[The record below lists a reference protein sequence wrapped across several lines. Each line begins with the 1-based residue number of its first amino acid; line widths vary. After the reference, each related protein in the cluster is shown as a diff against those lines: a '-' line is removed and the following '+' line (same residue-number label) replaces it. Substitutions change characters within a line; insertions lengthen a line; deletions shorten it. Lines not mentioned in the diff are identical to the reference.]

1 MMRKTKIICTLGPA
15 CDNEKTIRSL
25 LKTGMDVARFNFSH
39 GDYEEHTR
47 RQKLIRKLS
56 KEEGLYIPCI
66 LDTKGPEIRTGTFKD
81 GSVTLKEGQIFT
93 LTTDE
98 IDGDDSR
105 VTISFK
111 GLPED
116 VHEGDK
122 ILVDDG
128 LIAMSVIKTTASEI
142 TCKVINGGGLG
153 DRKGINVPGVTVSLP
168 YMSEKDRNDIV
179 FGVENGFEF
188 IAASFT
194 RNAQDLLDIRK
205 VLEDLGGGNIG
216 IIAKIENMEGVKNID
231 AILRLSRGI
240 MVARGDMGVEIPLE
254 DVPIIQKRLINK
266 AYRAGK
272 IVITATQ
279 MLDSMIYN
287 PRPTRAETT
296 DVANAIYDGTSA
308 IMLSGETAAGK
319 YPVEAVETMARIAL
333 RAENDINYERK
344 MEQEELPECTDV
356 TNAISHAACTT
367 AYDLGAAAII
377 AVTKTGMSVRNV
389 SKYRPS
395 IPIIG
400 CSPDNMTLRQLNMSW
415 GVTPLAMQEESET
428 DKLFSAA
435 VENSK
440 AKGLLE
446 NGDLAVITAGVP
458 LGVAGTTNMLK
469 VHIVGDVLVKGN
481 GINDMCAQA
490 NLCVAATEE
499 DARNNFQDGDILVIH
514 KTSNNILDLMKRS
527 SGIVTEEE
535 GDESHAA
542 IAGIALDKPVI
553 VGAVG
558 ATQILKSG
566 TMVKLDGEKGLVC
579 IIKGI

>member
-1 MMRKTKIICTLGPA
+1 M
-15 CDNEKTIRSL
+15 
-25 LKTGMDVARFNFSH
+25 
-39 GDYEEHTR
+39 
-47 RQKLIRKLS
+47 
-56 KEEGLYIPCI
+56 
-66 LDTKGPEIRTGTFKD
+66 
-81 GSVTLKEGQIFT
+81 
-93 LTTDE
+93 
-98 IDGDDSR
+98 
-105 VTISFK
+105 
-111 GLPED
+111 
-116 VHEGDK
+116 
-122 ILVDDG
+122 
-128 LIAMSVIKTTASEI
+128 
-142 TCKVINGGGLG
+142 
-153 DRKGINVPGVTVSLP
+153 
-168 YMSEKDRNDIV
+168 
-179 FGVENGFEF
+179 
-188 IAASFT
+188 
-194 RNAQDLLDIRK
+194 
-205 VLEDLGGGNIG
+205 GGGNIG